1 MAQLLHGI
9 EIDGQLHFEFSAR
22 LPVIG
27 DTVDALAVT
36 HDARGTTAGPA
47 ASLFYRVAVT
57 SSVLTLPGVDA
68 EKITPEL
75 LLDQL
80 SDDDFD
86 VIDAE
91 IENIKKKR
99 MRENP
104 NLPDTEQ
111 QPSPSADTASQKQE

>member
-36 HDARGTTAGPA
+36 HDARGTTTGPA

-57 SSVLTLPGVDA
+57 SSVLTLEGVDA

-75 LLDQL
+75 LLEQL

-99 MRENP
+99 MSKNP
-104 NLPDTEQ
+104 GWRATVP
-111 QPSPSADTASQKQE
+111 PSLLSAATASPKTA

>member
-1 MAQLLHGI
+1 MPQLLHGI
-9 EIDGQLHFEFSAR
+9 EVDGKLHFEFSAR

-36 HDARGTTAGPA
+36 HDARGTTEGPA
-47 ASLFYRVAVT
+47 ASLFYRVAVV

-75 LLDQL
+75 LLEQL

-86 VIDAE
+86 VVDAE

-99 MRENP
+99 MRKNP
-104 NLPDTEQ
+104 GSQDTEPQ
-111 QPSPSADTASQKQE
+111 SSLSDDTASPKPE